1 MNCPMES
8 GENAEYLLGY
18 ASGELNPTMHA
29 QIEQHLSA
37 CPGCREFAAKQRTVW
52 QALDSWEPAEVSM
65 DFDRRLYQ
73 RIEQQVTWWT
83 RLTRPFNPLFRHGV
97 PIAAAAGLVMVAGFL
112 MNRPATVPVVTP
124 SQESAVVEALQ
135 PEQVETALEDM
146 ETLREFSHL
155 VRPDGAEPKM

>member
-8 GENAEYLLGY
+8 GGNAEYLLDY
-18 ASGELNPTMHA
+18 ASGELNPGMRA

-37 CPGCREFAAKQRTVW
+37 CPACRKFAANQRTVW
-52 QALDSWEPAEVSM
+52 QALDSWEPAEVSI
-65 DFDRRLYQ
+65 DFDRKLYQ

-83 RLTRPFNPLFRHGV
+83 RLTRPLNPLFRNAV

-112 MNRPATVPVVTP
+112 MNRPATAPPVTP
-124 SQESAVVEALQ
+124 SEESAVVETLQ

-155 VRPDGAEPKM
+155 VRPDSAEPKM

>member
-1 MNCPMES
+1 MES
-8 GENAEYLLGY
+8 GGNAEYLLDY
-18 ASGELNPTMHA
+18 ASGELNPTMRA
-29 QIEQHLSA
+29 QVEQHMLA
-37 CPGCREFAAKQRTVW
+37 CPACREFAANQQTVW
-52 QALDSWEPAEVSM
+52 RALDSWEPAEVSM

-83 RLTRPFNPLFRHGV
+83 RLTRPFNPLFRHAV

-112 MNRPATVPVVTP
+112 MNRPETVPVVT
-124 SQESAVVEALQ
+124 SAQQSAIVEPLQ
-135 PEQVETALEDM
+135 PEQVQTALEDM

>member
-1 MNCPMES
+1 MES
-8 GENAEYLLGY
+8 GGNAEYLLDY
-18 ASGELNPTMHA
+18 ASGELNPTMRT
-29 QIEQHLSA
+29 QIEQHMLA
-37 CPGCREFAAKQRTVW
+37 CPACREFAANQQTVW

-112 MNRPATVPVVTP
+112 MNRPPTAPVVTP
-124 SQESAVVEALQ
+124 AQESAVVEPLQ
-135 PEQVETALEDM
+135 PEQVEPALEDM
-146 ETLREFSHL
+146 ETLREFSRL
-155 VRPDGAEPKM
+155 VRPDSADPKM